1 MEEEQVAVLW
11 ISWLA
16 AAASGAIMEMVPG
29 VQEVKLR
36 EREACDPKAVS
47 SVAFTSYHRQGAVT
61 L

>member
-29 VQEVKLR
+29 VQEVKV
-36 EREACDPKAVS
+36 KYVHFS
-47 SVAFTSYHRQGAVT
+47 HFVV
-61 L
+61 